1 MDKVNQKLIGKRIK
15 MARKRLHISQ
25 MQLAELSDL
34 SNVYISNIEN
44 GKKMISLNS
53 LIRIANVLR
62 VSCDELLYGNQ
73 ISDISDTYTEMKNF
87 SNEERCMLI
96 EILEKTKEIIADY
109 QLLEGRNN
117 SSAFNWR

>member
-53 LIRIANVLR
+53 LIRIANALR

-73 ISDISDTYTEMKNF
+73 ISDISDTYTEIKNF
-87 SNEERCMLI
+87 SNEERCMLV

-109 QLLEGRNN
+109 RILEGRNN
-117 SSAFNWR
+117 SSSFNWR

>member
-53 LIRIANVLR
+53 LIRIANVLQ

-73 ISDISDTYTEMKNF
+73 ISDISDTHSEMMTF
-87 SNEERCMLI
+87 STEERCMLI
-96 EILEKTKEIIADY
+96 EILEKAKEIIADY
-109 QLLEGRNN
+109 QMLEGSN